1 MKFCGVVTPFQGISV
16 DMRSSMD
23 MPELETVQEE
33 LMCRVL
39 GDMLEEDVVVKL
51 PNDLYSCGDSY
62 TIGKKSLRS
71 KTLSN

>member
-1 MKFCGVVTPFQGISV
+1 
-16 DMRSSMD
+16 MD
-23 MPELETVQEE
+23 MPGLETVQEE